1 MRAAIGFIGAA
12 GTLHDR
18 RRLAAGSPQPDEST
32 EWARAQDRGSDR
44 NLTRRPGPADDAG
57 QHGRETMHATGR
69 GDCLGRLHARTI
81 TAGRRHSTA

>member
-1 MRAAIGFIGAA
+1 MAALSTVGQWLRVRAA
-12 GTLHDR
+12 
-18 RRLAAGSPQPDEST
+18 DEST